1 MQRAVVL
8 IVLEIAA
15 PHQDQDAA
23 SFVIDPDHRALEIFW
38 RLDRCRRVRFRFL
51 KIRGVLGVSLM
62 IIIGM
67 LLGSRET
74 SAQRIFGGFLEIG
87 VDCCVNT
94 KTFIHGPVPAD
105 GLDDFLPD
113 VIDSVAL
120 SLRVLPIARHE
131 MVADMLL
138 DRVVHPHGDS

>member
-1 MQRAVVL
+1 
-8 IVLEIAA
+8 
-15 PHQDQDAA
+15 
-23 SFVIDPDHRALEIFW
+23 
-38 RLDRCRRVRFRFL
+38 
-51 KIRGVLGVSLM
+51 M

-120 SLRVLPIARHE
+120 SLRVLPIAHHE
-131 MVADMLL
+131 IFCLCGRIFRAVDKLQVAHAPKHVIARLA
-138 DRVVHPHGDS
+138 RCGPICPG